1 MLLAVHPL
9 ALILASVRPTNTHKA
24 MRIRL
29 TGRSRSGKACAH
41 EVSYRFYLP
50 MESAVTLLF
59 VINVVAFVLATIRP
73 LENTWAFHLVV
84 APHALV
90 FATIRPVVDTL
101 TNAE

>member
-1 MLLAVHPL
+1 
-9 ALILASVRPTNTHKA
+9 
-24 MRIRL
+24 
-29 TGRSRSGKACAH
+29 
-41 EVSYRFYLP
+41 

-59 VINVVAFVLATIRP
+59 VINVVAFVLATIGP

-101 TNAE
+101 TKAE